1 MSKKN
6 KPLDL
11 EALLG
16 VWPAVAAVPPAGFA
30 DRVLAAATAPA
41 PAAVVKLVPA
51 RTAPP
56 PSSRWAF
63 LGAAALAAAFV
74 LLPLFVYHTSSRSQ
88 HLSNATAAA
97 SPDLGFERD

>member
-1 MSKKN
+1 MSKKD

-16 VWPAVAAVPPAGFA
+16 VWPAVAAVPSAGFA

-41 PAAVVKLVPA
+41 VPVKLVPA
-51 RTAPP
+51 RAARP

-63 LGAAALAAAFV
+63 LGAAALAATFV